1 MISNALPPTPRSRT
15 AASAPR
21 RHTSARPANSSPIKR
36 RRISVTSFALC
47 STKTA
52 RSAPWRR
59 ASIPNAPEPAY
70 KSSTPAPPTRPR
82 RLLRTASRTRASV
95 GRNSSRRRPRTA
107 LPFASIAGLADGHRG
122 PLDEPA
128 AHLPLERRV
137 LAAGQVWIIGQQP
150 ARFVA
155 SQLQDRDVGQRVGD
169 AQIRQPVLAR
179 AQDLP
184 RPPQFQIPLRD
195 DESIVRARHRLHPLT
210 GGIGRQRTEQDTV
223 GRLRA
228 PPYSAAQLV
237 KLGEPEPVGILDHHD
252 RRLRHV
258 DPDLDHRRRHQDFR
272 RAPPERVH
280 DLLFLLRAHSTVQ
293 HTQRDVAE
301 HLLAEALG
309 QTNGGFDLKLL
320 GFFDQRADDVCLPP
334 RAYLFA
340 NPRVHLRA
348 FLRTAHVGPHG
359 TPPGGH
365 FVEDRN
371 VQITVESHGQGPW
384 NRRRR
389 HDQDVW
395 VESLSPECG
404 PLRDSKLVLLV
415 HHHQP

>member
-1 MISNALPPTPRSRT
+1 M
-15 AASAPR
+15 
-21 RHTSARPANSSPIKR
+21 
-36 RRISVTSFALC
+36 
-47 STKTA
+47 
-52 RSAPWRR
+52 
-59 ASIPNAPEPAY
+59 
-70 KSSTPAPPTRPR
+70 
-82 RLLRTASRTRASV
+82 
-95 GRNSSRRRPRTA
+95 
-107 LPFASIAGLADGHRG
+107 
-122 PLDEPA
+122 
-128 AHLPLERRV
+128 
-137 LAAGQVWIIGQQP
+137 
-150 ARFVA
+150 
-155 SQLQDRDVGQRVGD
+155 
-169 AQIRQPVLAR
+169 
-179 AQDLP
+179 
-184 RPPQFQIPLRD
+184 
-195 DESIVRARHRLHPLT
+195 
-210 GGIGRQRTEQDTV
+210 
-223 GRLRA
+223 
-228 PPYSAAQLV
+228 
-237 KLGEPEPVGILDHHD
+237 KLGEPEPVGVLDHHN

-258 DPDLDHRRRHQDFR
+258 DPDLDHRRRHQDLR

-280 DLLFLLRAHSTVQ
+280 DLLFFLRAHSTVQ
-293 HTQRDVAE
+293 HTQWDVAE

-395 VESLSPECG
+395 VESLPSECG

-415 HHHQP
+415 HHHQPESAEGHALLQERVCADGYIDVSRPQRITNMLAFTLCRPAGYQAHPHPQRRQEPAEGQVVLLGKDFRGGHQRPLVSTTDT